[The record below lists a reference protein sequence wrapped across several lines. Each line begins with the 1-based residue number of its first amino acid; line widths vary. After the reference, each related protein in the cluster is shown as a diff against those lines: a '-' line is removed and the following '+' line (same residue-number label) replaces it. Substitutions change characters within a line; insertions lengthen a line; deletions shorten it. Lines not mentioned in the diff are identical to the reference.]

1 MPLDGIWLYTTDT
14 MAYRVYLVDD
24 DRFLLD
30 LYAVKFRAAG
40 HDVEVFAN
48 GEDLLTALRKD
59 ASKKSPDAILLDLV
73 MPGMSGFS
81 ALETI
86 RKEHLVQHAK
96 IIILSNQGQD
106 SDIEKAKQLS
116 ADGYIIKASAIPSEV
131 FAETLRTIESPTA
144 EKPR

>member
-1 MPLDGIWLYTTDT
+1 
-14 MAYRVYLVDD
+14 MAYHVYLVDD

-30 LYAVKFRAAG
+30 LYAVKFKNVG
-40 HDVEVFAN
+40 HEVTVFGS
-48 GEDLLTALRKD
+48 GEDLLAALRKGD
-59 ASKKSPDAILLDLV
+59 SAAPDAILLDLI
-73 MPGMSGFS
+73 MPGMGGFG

-86 RKEHLVQHAK
+86 RKEKLVPTSK

-131 FAETLRTIESPTA
+131 LAETLRTIEAGGAVKSP
-144 EKPR
+144 